1 MSESVFTASATA
13 AGAPDRSPHLT
24 VTRLRLHWSRLDALV
39 PFFRLSLENAR
50 AAEHAEGFLGGALW
64 VDAQLSFWTL
74 TLWDDAASMNAYAY
88 GPTHLRAIE
97 HLRRYRSAYCEA
109 AFAGGLSP
117 TPPPRCP
124 TRTPPSPFSRTA
136 PYSSSCRAPRATTA
150 LDASARPGSE
160 ASSGSSPGLHKPA
173 FQPQLLTHP
182 FGSCPLAPTSASLT
196 GASPTGTP

>member
-117 TPPPRCP
+117 TTALPDQDAAFAFLTDRAIFFELPGASSDHRAGRVRPPRV
-124 TRTPPSPFSRTA
+124 RSVQRLE
-136 PYSSSCRAPRATTA
+136 PRAA
-150 LDASARPGSE
+150 
-160 ASSGSSPGLHKPA
+160 
-173 FQPQLLTHP
+173 
-182 FGSCPLAPTSASLT
+182 
-196 GASPTGTP
+196 